1 MRLADRWNELERS
14 LDPRWTDAR
23 LLLRVDD
30 EARVQRALA
39 LLGPATPG
47 RSGRELRFFVAR
59 GGGGV
64 GPDALRRIVRRIDGE
79 GITGTL
85 DLVSSDAARPAPE
98 IARATLAGGWDAAL
112 ATLPAD
118 WSDALCELEL
128 TSSDH
133 IERAALL
140 TAPLNPLQA
149 GTGKPAFRFRVASSF
164 GYGAAPQLVRRLLE
178 RLDEAGIP
186 GHVRIL
192 RALSDTHPVGTQ
204 GPVWHVGGR
213 HV

>member
-1 MRLADRWNELERS
+1 M
-14 LDPRWTDAR
+14 
-23 LLLRVDD
+23 LLKAGHHR
-30 EARVQRALA
+30 Q
-39 LLGPATPG
+39 
-47 RSGRELRFFVAR
+47 
-59 GGGGV
+59 
-64 GPDALRRIVRRIDGE
+64 
-79 GITGTL
+79 
-85 DLVSSDAARPAPE
+85 PAP
-98 IARATLAGGWDAAL
+98 RRFPTLGKGRCFHPGGSGKL
-112 ATLPAD
+112 ATLPSD
-118 WSDALCELEL
+118 WSDVLGELEL

-140 TAPLNPLQA
+140 TAPMNPLQA
-149 GTGKPAFRFRVASSF
+149 GTGKPAFRFRVASHF
-164 GYGAAPQLVRRLLE
+164 GYGAAPELVRRLLE

>member
-1 MRLADRWNELERS
+1 

-39 LLGPATPG
+39 LLGPAAPG
-47 RSGRELRFFVAR
+47 RSGREIRFFVSR
-59 GGGGV
+59 SGSGV
-64 GPDALRRIVRRIDGE
+64 APDAVRRMLRRIDGE
-79 GITGTL
+79 GIGASL
-85 DLVSSDAARPAPE
+85 DLVSSDAAPAAPE
-98 IARATLAGGWDAAL
+98 IARRTLAGEWEAAL
-112 ATLPAD
+112 ATLPSD
-118 WSDALCELEL
+118 WSDVLAELEL

-140 TAPLNPLQA
+140 TAPMNPLQA
-149 GTGKPAFRFRVASSF
+149 GTGKPAFRFRVASHF
-164 GYGAAPQLVRRLLE
+164 GYGAAPELVRRLLE

-186 GHVRIL
+186 GQVRIL

>member
-1 MRLADRWNELERS
+1 MRLAERWNELQRG

-47 RSGRELRFFVAR
+47 RSGREIRFFVSR
-59 GGGGV
+59 SGSGV
-64 GPDALRRIVRRIDGE
+64 APDAVRRMLRRIDGE
-79 GITGTL
+79 GIGASL
-85 DLVSSDAARPAPE
+85 DLVSSDAAPAAPE
-98 IARATLAGGWDAAL
+98 IARRTLAGEWEAAL
-112 ATLPAD
+112 ATLPSD
-118 WSDALCELEL
+118 WSDVLAELEL

-140 TAPLNPLQA
+140 TAPMNSLQA
-149 GTGKPAFRFRVASSF
+149 GTGKPAFRFRVASHF
-164 GYGAAPQLVRRLLE
+164 GYGAAPELVRRLLE